1 MKFQNFSNPQ
11 PPQQPQPQETFRE
24 PEFKNLED
32 FITYCSIF
40 DATISPQSARS
51 IERADLL
58 FSEQLYQ
65 RDELII
71 NLFRHISDM
80 KRQIQSAINL
90 GEGVF
95 FFCDA
100 PSYSEKPKEYSLKII
115 KDRFSQNLKI
125 NTTWEKLKKAQI
137 HSLKTYACFI
147 SSSENQKFQR
157 WLILQAPPNRN
168 IEYGKSPKNMMGY
181 GSTLPEADL
190 EFHKARIKSF
200 SASEQQISFFVDNK
214 IPLTQQKMFEICK
227 NFDPDVNPN
236 TVAFKYIKF
245 SYPESSVFQFLC
257 QSKIH
262 KFSVNSYL
270 KRVYWE
276 VVRVLRIEDGIC
288 PVNLKFQGRGKTVKE
303 AFDMCESAYEKCI
316 INKKRLDQ
324 MIAHEQA
331 NKLEEEVMSN
341 NLEDEYFFND
351 LIEEFGEDIIP
362 DRD

>member
-1 MKFQNFSNPQ
+1 MKFQNFSNSQ
-11 PPQQPQPQETFRE
+11 PQPQPQETFKE
-24 PEFKNLED
+24 PELKNLED

-80 KRQIQSAINL
+80 KRQIQSALNL

-115 KDRFSQNLKI
+115 KDRFSQDLKI
-125 NTTWEKLKKAQI
+125 NTTLEKLKKAQI
-137 HSLKTYACFI
+137 HSLKTYVCFI

-157 WLILQAPPNRN
+157 WLILQAPPTRN

-181 GSTLPEADL
+181 GITLPEADL

-200 SASEQQISFFVDNK
+200 SDSGEKISFLVDNK
-214 IPLTQQKMFEICK
+214 IPLTQQRMFDICK
-227 NFDPDVNPN
+227 SLDPDVNPN
-236 TVAFKYIKF
+236 TVAFRQRKF
-245 SYPESSVFQFLC
+245 SYPESSIFQFLC

-262 KFSVNSYL
+262 KFSINIYPRSVC
-270 KRVYWE
+270 WE
-276 VVRVLRIEDGIC
+276 VVRILRVEDGIY
-288 PVNLKFQGRGKTVKE
+288 PVNLKFYGRGKTAKE
-303 AFDMCESAYEKCI
+303 AFDMCESEYEKCTS
-316 INKKRLDQ
+316 NKKRLDK
-324 MIAHEQA
+324 MIADEQA
-331 NKLEEEVMSN
+331 NKLQEEIMSN

-351 LIEEFGEDIIP
+351 LIEQFGEDIIP